1 MIDSHVVPQQTQ
13 SKDQAE
19 NSFQIKKAESDKE
32 DEDIL
37 DFKESNEIQKSTI
50 LQKNQETPR
59 KSTSRKS
66 S

>member
-13 SKDQAE
+13 SKDHTE